1 MNESSVLTLLRKLI
15 WKPVIEM
22 ERRYNKFNVELNHIH
37 YLMISHFDACTFFLC
52 LGSQFHLQFDF
63 FIHFIIF
70 ENVEVFSRLKEIF

>member
-1 MNESSVLTLLRKLI
+1 MLTLLTKLN

-22 ERRYNKFNVELNHIH
+22 ERRYDKFIVELNHIH